1 MKTLLFFETSVAINQ
16 STRFNIHE
24 DLNLYQYR
32 CENLNSRNHIDLVTQ
47 R

>member
-1 MKTLLFFETSVAINQ
+1 MKALRFFET

-24 DLNLYQYR
+24 DFNLYQYR
-32 CENLNSRNHIDLVTQ
+32 CENLNSRNHIDIVTQ